1 MLKVLLAV
9 VLMAQVPASRPTR
22 DTTDAG
28 TGSLAGRVT
37 ERGTDRPLFRAL
49 VTLLSADRSRRRE
62 TLTDPQGR
70 YAFTELPAGGY
81 TLWAEPGDHRS
92 THLRQIFGQPDP
104 ADPGVMPPRAVLAL
118 AAGEHRSGAD
128 LALSRALGIEGRVL
142 DSVDDPMPDVE
153 VTAVGVDGESV
164 PMANNRYTD
173 DRGEYRLFGL
183 RPGRYRVCAVAQN
196 TPFTPQNQPTRLVR
210 TCYPAS
216 AGEPAAADVVLA
228 GDDAVGIDIR
238 MQRSGTYSASGSV
251 YDAAGGLAEGV
262 SVYATAAVEHAT
274 SSRGATVKEGRYELS
289 GLTPGTYLVLASV
302 GGSREGDGRP
312 ATREREAG
320 FAVAEIGNADVAGL
334 DLRMSKGATIT
345 GRVWFEDGNPPRPSQ
360 LHMIVQL
367 QRLGVA
373 SRSFERPPYAP
384 VDERLTFEL
393 RDVFRWPQMVGLQNL
408 PEGWAVKSVSLG
420 TREITGIATDLGADG
435 LAGRL
440 DIRLTR
446 KVASPRVRV
455 TAADGR
461 PVTSYHAVLLPRD
474 PARWEAAALA
484 AWREPAADGVVPIG
498 PCLPGEY
505 LVAAI
510 SASDY
515 RVLMNDRARVAAL
528 ASHATP
534 VSFVEGDARIVE
546 LRLSALPPRQ

>member
-1 MLKVLLAV
+1 ML
-9 VLMAQVPASRPTR
+9 
-22 DTTDAG
+22 
-28 TGSLAGRVT
+28 
-37 ERGTDRPLFRAL
+37 E
-49 VTLLSADRSRRRE
+49 
-62 TLTDPQGR
+62 
-70 YAFTELPAGGY
+70 
-81 TLWAEPGDHRS
+81 
-92 THLRQIFGQPDP
+92 
-104 ADPGVMPPRAVLAL
+104 L
-118 AAGEHRSGAD
+118 AAGEHRAGAD

-142 DSVDDPMPDVE
+142 DSVDDPMADVE
-153 VTAVGVDGESV
+153 VNVVDVDGNSV
-164 PMANNRYTD
+164 PIANSRYTD

-196 TPFTPQNQPTRLVR
+196 MPYAPPSQPTRLVR

-216 AGEPAAADVVLA
+216 PSEPAAADVVLA

-238 MQRSGTYSASGSV
+238 MQRSATYSASGSV
-251 YDAAGGLAEGV
+251 YDAAGALAQAV
-262 SVYATAAVEHAT
+262 SVYAMPAVEHAT
-274 SSRGATVKEGRYELS
+274 SSRGATVTEGRYELS
-289 GLTPGTYLVLASV
+289 GLTPGTYLVQASV

-312 ATREREAG
+312 ATREREVG

-334 DLRMSKGATIT
+334 DLRMSKGTTIT
-345 GRVWFEDGNPPRPSQ
+345 GRFWFEDGSAPRSSQ

-367 QRLGVA
+367 VRLGVA
-373 SRSFERPPYAP
+373 SRSIERPPYAP

-408 PEGWAVKSVSLG
+408 PEGWAVKSVSIG
-420 TREITGIATDLGADG
+420 TRDITGIATDLGADG
-435 LAGRL
+435 PASRL
-440 DIRLTR
+440 DVRLTS

-455 TAADGR
+455 TAPDGR

-474 PARWEAAALA
+474 PARWEAAALG

-498 PCLPGEY
+498 PCVPGEY

-528 ASHATP
+528 ASQATP
-534 VSFVEGDARIVE
+534 VSFVEGETRIVE